1 MSRES
6 GTVRQAVPKKTSR
19 AKQLIVKLT
28 LWQFKS
34 LEILIQ
40 YKKFTLVADI
50 LPGQCSIAE
59 CSVWENSQ
67 SNGPALEL
75 PHLTSPSS
83 RDVKAK
89 STAAATC
96 QNMKP
101 KTKSCTVTSLQNPW
115 FSLPC
120 KNVNSATRELHKLWR
135 CPLTLSEL
143 HKVVHCKQ
151 DGQIVSKTWQGT
163 WLQRMGFPNDYVDT
177 ELWYLDIRCLKI
189 AHWCTYMHISCPDSP
204 CLHEIC
210 INADWLGEQAPDHWL
225 STDFLLDHH
234 RAEIV
239 SRNLAGFKQT
249 LPHKCSISSMS
260 SFSSD
265 ATGHTNSGFAYE
277 AAMI

>member
-1 MSRES
+1 MLGHSVKTIQKHSLADAMSRES

-40 YKKFTLVADI
+40 DKKFTLVADI

-89 STAAATC
+89 STAAAKC

-115 FSLPC
+115 FFFTLQERQLGH
-120 KNVNSATRELHKLWR
+120 TRIAQT
-135 CPLTLSEL
+135 LTLSIDSQRAAQS
-143 HKVVHCKQ
+143 CA
-151 DGQIVSKTWQGT
+151 
-163 WLQRMGFPNDYVDT
+163 LQTGWADRLQNMAGDMAPEDGFPQR
-177 ELWYLDIRCLKI
+177 LRR
-189 AHWCTYMHISCPDSP
+189 
-204 CLHEIC
+204 
-210 INADWLGEQAPDHWL
+210 
-225 STDFLLDHH
+225 H
-234 RAEIV
+234 RTVV
-239 SRNLAGFKQT
+239 S
-249 LPHKCSISSMS
+249 
-260 SFSSD
+260 
-265 ATGHTNSGFAYE
+265 
-277 AAMI
+277 